1 MRSRKSTSPVS
12 PSQESPRAHAEHV
25 RSRARR
31 VLDCHVA
38 KGNRMTLILAV
49 VILLTV
55 GVGSYLIAAGLYM
68 VGYLLFGDV
77 LWLDVVTYALV
88 GVIGL
93 LIVLPLAASVFRLA
107 CLAVLRTDESS
118 PEDLLPVTADQ
129 PDLIQLF
136 YPFTS
141 RASYLRCMAVGLE
154 TLVWTL
160 LAVGLPLS
168 GFHALAA
175 WFDHLAHS
183 GVAGWLC
190 TLMTVAVVP
199 VCLAFGVLMLFL
211 SGRRAGFGYLAMV
224 HADLPLS
231 EVNRYFKTLRRGFV
245 RPFVLRMSLTGWIA
259 LSIVAVLVPF
269 VLHTIPYGLC
279 CGAVYGRELKRMR

>member
-1 MRSRKSTSPVS
+1 MKSRNSMFPASPQLS
-12 PSQESPRAHAEHV
+12 ARAQAEHI

-31 VLDCHVA
+31 ILDGHGT

-55 GVGSYLIAAGLYM
+55 GVGSYLIAVGLYM
-68 VGYLLFGDV
+68 VGYLLFGAV
-77 LWLDVVTYALV
+77 LWLDVVAYALM
-88 GVIGL
+88 GVVGL

-107 CLAVLRTDESS
+107 CLAVLRADESAS
-118 PEDLLPVTADQ
+118 EDALPAVADQ
-129 PDLIQLF
+129 PELIQLF
-136 YPFTS
+136 HPFTS
-141 RASYLRCMAVGLE
+141 RAAYLRCMAVGLE

-175 WFDHLAHS
+175 WFNHLAHS

-199 VCLAFGVLMLFL
+199 LCLAFGILMLFL
-211 SGRRAGFGYLAMV
+211 SGRRAGFSYLAMV
-224 HADLPLS
+224 HAELPLS

-245 RPFVLRMSLTGWIA
+245 RPFVLRMSLTGWVV
-259 LSIVAVLVPF
+259 LSIVTVLVPF

-279 CGAVYGRELKRMR
+279 CGAMYGRELKRMK